1 MQSSSHD
8 CSFAPI
14 GRKPKAENNR
24 QRCRRKAQRTLRE
37 GPGSWL
43 SGPPGHTITTS
54 AAGSSCSGLFAAVS
68 KGDARPVVDGLAAC
82 FEHFFLGDHALGG
95 SRFTLEKTRLWYER
109 LYRLL
114 PDISFDLRAIRISG
128 PPWNTLVAVDWLE
141 SNSGT
146 DGVRTFTPG
155 VHVVRLAW
163 GRMTY
168 IGIYPDTVGL
178 VATLQRLSRAGIA
191 EATAEKIEG

>member
-1 MQSSSHD
+1 V
-8 CSFAPI
+8 
-14 GRKPKAENNR
+14 
-24 QRCRRKAQRTLRE
+24 
-37 GPGSWL
+37 
-43 SGPPGHTITTS
+43 
-54 AAGSSCSGLFAAVS
+54 GLFAAVS
-68 KGDARPVVDGLAAC
+68 NGNARPVLEGLAPR

-146 DGVRTFTPG
+146 DGIRTFTPG

-163 GRMTY
+163 
-168 IGIYPDTVGL
+168 
-178 VATLQRLSRAGIA
+178 AG
-191 EATAEKIEG
+191 

>member
-1 MQSSSHD
+1 MYH
-8 CSFAPI
+8 AI
-14 GRKPKAENNR
+14 V
-24 QRCRRKAQRTLRE
+24 RRRVV
-37 GPGSWL
+37 
-43 SGPPGHTITTS
+43 
-54 AAGSSCSGLFAAVS
+54 GLFAAVS
-68 KGDARPVVDGLAAC
+68 NGDARPVLEGLAPR

-146 DGVRTFTPG
+146 DGIRTFTPG

-168 IGIYPDTVGL
+168 IGIYPDTVGVVTTLQKTVASRCCGSVGRKNRRL
-178 VATLQRLSRAGIA
+178 VALAAGSRVVLR
-191 EATAEKIEG
+191 ATPEGAFDSLLAR

>member
-1 MQSSSHD
+1 MYH
-8 CSFAPI
+8 AI
-14 GRKPKAENNR
+14 V
-24 QRCRRKAQRTLRE
+24 RRRVVA
-37 GPGSWL
+37 
-43 SGPPGHTITTS
+43 
-54 AAGSSCSGLFAAVS
+54 LFAAVS
-68 KGDARPVVDGLAAC
+68 KGDARPVLEGLAPR

-95 SRFTLEKTRLWYER
+95 SRFTLGKTRLWYER

-128 PPWNTLVAVDWLE
+128 PPCNTLVAVDWLE

-168 IGIYPDTVGL
+168 IGIYPETVGL
-178 VATLQRLSRAGIA
+178 VATLQRLSRAGVA
-191 EATAEKIEG
+191 EATAQKIQG

>member
-1 MQSSSHD
+1 MYH
-8 CSFAPI
+8 AI
-14 GRKPKAENNR
+14 V
-24 QRCRRKAQRTLRE
+24 RRRVV
-37 GPGSWL
+37 
-43 SGPPGHTITTS
+43 
-54 AAGSSCSGLFAAVS
+54 GLFAAVS
-68 KGDARPVVDGLAAC
+68 NGDARPVLEGLAPR

-128 PPWNTLVAVDWLE
+128 PPWNTLVAVDGKQFGDRR
-141 SNSGT
+141 S
-146 DGVRTFTPG
+146 RTFTPG
-155 VHVVRLAW
+155 GHVVRLAW

-168 IGIYPDTVGL
+168 IGIYPDTVG
-178 VATLQRLSRAGIA
+178 VVTTLQRLSRAGVA

>member
-1 MQSSSHD
+1 MT
-8 CSFAPI
+8 APS
-14 GRKPKAENNR
+14 RRSAENQKLKTTGNDAAEKLNEHCEKGQVR
-24 QRCRRKAQRTLRE
+24 GYRAHLDIRSRHQLRVRRVVA
-37 GPGSWL
+37 
-43 SGPPGHTITTS
+43 
-54 AAGSSCSGLFAAVS
+54 LFAAVS

>member
-1 MQSSSHD
+1 MYD
-8 CSFAPI
+8 AI
-14 GRKPKAENNR
+14 V
-24 QRCRRKAQRTLRE
+24 RRRVVD
-37 GPGSWL
+37 
-43 SGPPGHTITTS
+43 
-54 AAGSSCSGLFAAVS
+54 LFAAVS
-68 KGDARPVVDGLAAC
+68 NGNARPVLEGLAPR

-95 SRFTLEKTRLWYER
+95 SRFTLQKTRLWYER

-155 VHVVRLAW
+155 VHVV
-163 GRMTY
+163 
-168 IGIYPDTVGL
+168 VGQDDGKVPTFSRNRDGL
-178 VATLQRLSRAGIA
+178 PESFPSATSLNTDSPKSLSSQMRCARNC
-191 EATAEKIEG
+191 

>member
-1 MQSSSHD
+1 MYH
-8 CSFAPI
+8 AI
-14 GRKPKAENNR
+14 V
-24 QRCRRKAQRTLRE
+24 RRRVV
-37 GPGSWL
+37 
-43 SGPPGHTITTS
+43 
-54 AAGSSCSGLFAAVS
+54 GLFAAVS
-68 KGDARPVVDGLAAC
+68 KGDAHPVLDGLAPR

-141 SNSGT
+141 NNSGT
-146 DGVRTFTPG
+146 DGFRTFTPG

-168 IGIYPDTVGL
+168 IGIYPDTVG
-178 VATLQRLSRAGIA
+178 VVTTLQRLSRAGVA

>member
-1 MQSSSHD
+1 MYH
-8 CSFAPI
+8 PI
-14 GRKPKAENNR
+14 V
-24 QRCRRKAQRTLRE
+24 RRRVV
-37 GPGSWL
+37 
-43 SGPPGHTITTS
+43 
-54 AAGSSCSGLFAAVS
+54 GLFAAVS
-68 KGDARPVVDGLAAC
+68 NGNARPVLEGLAPR

-155 VHVVRLAW
+155 VLGPIQAER
-163 GRMTY
+163 R
-168 IGIYPDTVGL
+168 P
-178 VATLQRLSRAGIA
+178 VAFGPEPAFP
-191 EATAEKIEG
+191 EKPPQCG

>member
-1 MQSSSHD
+1 VDRRCQQLHGIVRHLAEGLKSLD
-8 CSFAPI
+8 AIPNLFAYYSFFQLWNGVGMYHAI
-14 GRKPKAENNR
+14 V
-24 QRCRRKAQRTLRE
+24 RRRVV
-37 GPGSWL
+37 
-43 SGPPGHTITTS
+43 
-54 AAGSSCSGLFAAVS
+54 GLFAAVS
-68 KGDARPVVDGLAAC
+68 NGNARPVLEGLAPR

-168 IGIYPDTVGL
+168 IGIYPDTVG
-178 VATLQRLSRAGIA
+178 VVTTLQRLSRAGVA